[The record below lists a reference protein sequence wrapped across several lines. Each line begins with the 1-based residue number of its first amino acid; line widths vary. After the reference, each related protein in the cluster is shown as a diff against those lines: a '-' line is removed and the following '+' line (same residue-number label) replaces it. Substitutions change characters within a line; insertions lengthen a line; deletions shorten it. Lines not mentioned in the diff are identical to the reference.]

1 MHHRKTSRKNK
12 IVRWPKPPDE
22 RVCFKFRPKQRT
34 VFHAYLTYLLEGSF
48 TVTDSPGFSP
58 DSARRKCGRNTSIHK
73 YYQYTTEKRK
83 KKAFL

>member
-1 MHHRKTSRKNK
+1 
-12 IVRWPKPPDE
+12 
-22 RVCFKFRPKQRT
+22 